1 MARVFPLFI
10 IDTDRNHGKGRERD
24 FVACTS
30 KELPWVGEIT
40 ILNERELEIDQDWQK
55 KNWWCIYTD
64 ANSAGLRGK
73 LKVLSADYIDNS
85 NRGDLQSLMR
95 RCLKEWKKRRKTIK
109 VDMENISDEVVVK
122 FADTMLEQV
131 HETLRVSPDD
141 QQARMVG
148 GILEKLKRDYSIKE

>member
-1 MARVFPLFI
+1 MAREFPLFI
-10 IDTDRNHGKGRERD
+10 IDTDRNHGKGREKD

-40 ILNERELEIDQDWQK
+40 ILNERELDIDQDWQK

-73 LKVLSADYIDNS
+73 LKVLSAGYIDNS

-95 RCLKEWKKRRKTIK
+95 RCLKEWQKRRKTIK

-122 FADTMLEQV
+122 FADTMLDQV
-131 HETLRVSPDD
+131 HETLRVIPDD

-148 GILEKLKRDYSIKE
+148 GILEKLKRDYSNKE

>member
-1 MARVFPLFI
+1 MAREFPLFI
-10 IDTDRNHGKGRERD
+10 IDNSRSHGRGREKD

-40 ILNERELEIDQDWQK
+40 ILNERELDIDQDWQK

-64 ANSAGLRGK
+64 DNGAGMRAK
-73 LKVLSADYIDNS
+73 LKVLKAGYIDNS

-95 RCLKEWKKRRKTIK
+95 RCLKEWQKRRKTIK

-131 HETLRVSPDD
+131 HETLRVIPDD